1 MSKSTKTETKS
12 DAEKYDK
19 KTPRE
24 HVLIRPDTYIGDVEP
39 TTENMWIYS
48 EEKNKIINKQIT
60 YTPGFLKVFDELA
73 VNARDASVNDPSCD
87 TIKFEYN
94 NEEGYISVYNNGD
107 IGIPVEEHPVH
118 KLLVPSMIFGELL
131 TSSNYND
138 TEERTT
144 GGRNGY
150 GSKCLCPNT
159 KIPLWNGYIKLAKD
173 IIIGDQIIGDDGTIR
188 NVLKIINGQDKMY
201 NIFQQFGD
209 SYRVNSEHILTL
221 HMPMH
226 KQIFWDITSYS
237 WSMLWWDD
245 KIKNIKSKSIKVYE
259 PLSECDECGLL
270 LNNDINKHLEECFSD
285 THKSKKHRKITI
297 INTNKQEYIDNAKDE
312 LINFSKTI
320 DDNNIFDISI
330 KDYIKLDEIMKQK
343 LEGVRGKCVEWKF
356 KKVYTEP
363 YEFGTWLGNDSN
375 PDKYIP
381 NNYII
386 NTKKVR
392 LGIIAGLI
400 DTIGSLNNNNDTF
413 ILSLNIIYKKLS
425 DDIIKLS
432 RTLGFICY
440 PIINNDKYNIII
452 SGF

>member
-1 MSKSTKTETKS
+1 MSKSTKSETKS

-73 VNARDASVNDPSCD
+73 VNARDASVNDSTCD

-94 NEEGYISVYNNGD
+94 NEEGYISVFNNGD

-159 KIPLWNGYIKLAKD
+159 IIPMWSGDAKLAKD

-188 NVLKIINGQDKMY
+188 NVLKIINGKDKMY
-201 NIFQQFGD
+201 DVYQQFGD
-209 SYRVNSEHILTL
+209 KYRVNS
-221 HMPMH
+221 
-226 KQIFWDITSYS
+226 
-237 WSMLWWDD
+237 
-245 KIKNIKSKSIKVYE
+245 
-259 PLSECDECGLL
+259 
-270 LNNDINKHLEECFSD
+270 
-285 THKSKKHRKITI
+285 
-297 INTNKQEYIDNAKDE
+297 
-312 LINFSKTI
+312 
-320 DDNNIFDISI
+320 
-330 KDYIKLDEIMKQK
+330 
-343 LEGVRGKCVEWKF
+343 
-356 KKVYTEP
+356 
-363 YEFGTWLGNDSN
+363 
-375 PDKYIP
+375 
-381 NNYII
+381 
-386 NTKKVR
+386 
-392 LGIIAGLI
+392 
-400 DTIGSLNNNNDTF
+400 
-413 ILSLNIIYKKLS
+413 
-425 DDIIKLS
+425 
-432 RTLGFICY
+432 
-440 PIINNDKYNIII
+440 
-452 SGF
+452 